1 MQKNEKKT
9 LKGKSVAKSKKN
21 EKIDADIASLIKNQ
35 KKTESNP
42 KDSNSKRIDE
52 SELEEDL
59 EEDAEMNF
67 GNMEFNQFMQLPK
80 SSDGKSP
87 VLERVAREAPR
98 PIFVGQ
104 VSQGARA
111 DTKEEDSDDFKYA
124 SSNAE
129 KNEPK
134 YMGSSEHIY
143 HESERVDTNQMG
155 RKSESFSS
163 TNQETFFK
171 QSSEAKSTS
180 QNSEKAW
187 RVDRFEV
194 EKAGRKNLLER
205 DEMRYEKYKP
215 SRSK

>member
-35 KKTESNP
+35 KKHEKKENLLG
-42 KDSNSKRIDE
+42 E

-80 SSDGKSP
+80 SSDGKAP

-98 PIFVGQ
+98 PIFVGGIR
-104 VSQGARA
+104 QGREA
-111 DTKEEDSDDFKYA
+111 DSKDESSDDFKYA

-155 RKSESFSS
+155 RKSESFSP
-163 TNQETFFK
+163 TNQETFFT

-180 QNSEKAW
+180 QNPEKAW

-194 EKAGRKNLLER
+194 EKAGRKNPLER
-205 DEMRYEKYKP
+205 DELRYEKYKP

>member
-1 MQKNEKKT
+1 
-9 LKGKSVAKSKKN
+9 
-21 EKIDADIASLIKNQ
+21 
-35 KKTESNP
+35 
-42 KDSNSKRIDE
+42 
-52 SELEEDL
+52 
-59 EEDAEMNF
+59 MNF

-134 YMGSSEHIY
+134 YIGSSEHIY
-143 HESERVDTNQMG
+143 HESERVDINQMG
-155 RKSESFSS
+155 RKPESFSP

-180 QNSEKAW
+180 QNPEKAW

-194 EKAGRKNLLER
+194 EKAGRKNLLK
-205 DEMRYEKYKP
+205 EMK
-215 SRSK
+215 